1 MKKLWLI
8 FAAAGGAL
16 AFGFYKLSRFDA
28 EPAPYEVTRSEGR
41 FELRRYPSLAVA
53 RTPMHGDRDA
63 SFKRL
68 FRFISGENER
78 KEKISMTTPVLF
90 DTSSRNRMTFFMP
103 AATRHRGIPQPAS
116 KEVEVDQQPGSEVA
130 VVRFSGPMREQS
142 ERRAVEEL
150 RAWLRTEG
158 LESNGEPFIAYYDS
172 PMIPG
177 PLRRNEAMIPIA

>member
-1 MKKLWLI
+1 MKKLWFIL
-8 FAAAGGAL
+8 AAAGGAL
-16 AFGFYKLSRFDA
+16 ALALYKLSRFDA

-41 FELRRYPSLAVA
+41 FELRRYPSLTVA

-78 KEKISMTTPVLF
+78 KEKIPMTTPVLF
-90 DTSSRNRMTFFMP
+90 ETSVRNRMTFFMP
-103 AATRHRGIPQPAS
+103 AGTRARGIPQPAS
-116 KEVEVDQQPGSEVA
+116 KEVELDQQKSSEVA
-130 VVRFSGPMREQS
+130 VVRFRGPMREES

-150 RAWLRTEG
+150 RAWLRTKG
-158 LESNGEPFIAYYDS
+158 LESNGEAFIAYYDS

-177 PLRRNEAMIPIA
+177 PLRRNEAMIPIS